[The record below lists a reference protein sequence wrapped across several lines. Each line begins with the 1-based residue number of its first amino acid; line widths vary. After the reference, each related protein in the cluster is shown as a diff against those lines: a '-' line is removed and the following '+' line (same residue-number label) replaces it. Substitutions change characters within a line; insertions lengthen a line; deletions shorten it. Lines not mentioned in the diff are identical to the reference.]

1 MDDFFA
7 VHDQLDAGRPFLIF
21 ANLLD
26 YLNDAHAI
34 VFLYNE
40 LQM

>member
-7 VHDQLDAGRPFLIF
+7 VHDQLDAGHPFLIF

-26 YLNDAHAI
+26 ILDNAQPF
-34 VFLYNE
+34 VFLYDE
-40 LQM
+40 L